1 MASVLDARRRKPQ
14 RKRVAHD
21 APLLNSLEALQAL
34 LADGFQYVDVRTA
47 EEFEL
52 GRVPGAINVPWQLG
66 TLAGL
71 VPNPEF
77 ESLLRERVPLD
88 QRCVVG
94 CRSGQRARAA
104 AKVLARLGY
113 NCRADALGFDGA
125 RDAFG
130 RFTPGWSRL
139 GLPVERDPR

>member
-1 MASVLDARRRKPQ
+1 
-14 RKRVAHD
+14 VAHD
-21 APLLNSLEALQAL
+21 APLLTSLQAL
-34 LADGFQYVDVRTA
+34 SALLAEGFQYLDVRTA
-47 EEFEL
+47 AEFEL

-77 ESLLRERVPLD
+77 ETLLRERLPLG

-104 AKVLARLGY
+104 AKVVARLGY
-113 NCRADALGFDGA
+113 DCRVDALGFDGA

-130 RFTPGWSRL
+130 RFTPGWSHS
-139 GLPVERDPR
+139 GLSVERGPR